1 MVKAFLYLG
10 LQKGSG
16 GGGGREEEQ
25 LNNWCLSE
33 VTFHFYICET

>member
-25 LNNWCLSE
+25 LNNWC
-33 VTFHFYICET
+33 FI